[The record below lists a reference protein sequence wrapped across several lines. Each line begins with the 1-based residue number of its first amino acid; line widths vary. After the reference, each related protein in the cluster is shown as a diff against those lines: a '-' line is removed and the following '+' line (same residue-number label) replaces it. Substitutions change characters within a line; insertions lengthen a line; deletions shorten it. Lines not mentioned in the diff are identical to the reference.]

1 MHSTL
6 VYSIVLSLQLFS
18 LLICLYHNPL
28 YTCIELDTEGTIPPD
43 DDPPQQM
50 GDRSVEVTEDMRDK
64 AQEERQ
70 QGSMAM
76 AEGISNCNSQR
87 LLFTT
92 CAILLGELDK
102 ALEHFTAAVLA
113 NPNSAP
119 LYAKRARY
127 SVLS

>member
-1 MHSTL
+1 MHNTL

-28 YTCIELDTEGTIPPD
+28 CTCIELDTEGTIPPD

-50 GDRSVEVTEDMRDK
+50 GDRSIEVTEDMRDK

-76 AEGISNCNSQR
+76 AEGISNCNSQQ
-87 LLFTT
+87 LLFAT
-92 CAILLGELDK
+92 CAIL
-102 ALEHFTAAVLA
+102 FR
-113 NPNSAP
+113 
-119 LYAKRARY
+119 RAGQ
-127 SVLS
+127 SS

>member
-1 MHSTL
+1 MHNTL
-6 VYSIVLSLQLFS
+6 VYSTILSLQLFS

-76 AEGISNCNSQR
+76 AEGISNLQ
-87 LLFTT
+87 
-92 CAILLGELDK
+92 
-102 ALEHFTAAVLA
+102 
-113 NPNSAP
+113 
-119 LYAKRARY
+119 
-127 SVLS
+127 